1 MKGQKV
7 SPPYQFSKNL
17 CSDET
22 CLTVN
27 PLFSLERVNYSL
39 ATLFNWTDFDLSV
52 FSEYLWVPHLHLKEI
67 FTRSP
72 IGVPFHFILCCGEP
86 II

>member
-17 CSDET
+17 CSDKT

-39 ATLFNWTDFDLSV
+39 ASIALFNWTDFSI
-52 FSEYLWVPHLHLKEI
+52 FCEYLRVPHLHLKDI
-67 FTRSP
+67 FTPSR